1 MQSANLT
8 ALQRGRSD
16 DEQARTSA
24 KGRTPAFQSDRW
36 RSAVRP
42 TATFTPVARND
53 RFPRHP
59 SSGVHKHLWLAD
71 GRRRPRFKP
80 PQTPALTVTHRG
92 LFGPLEVDV
101 DPDWIREMLPE
112 FSPSSRRG
120 RRLRT
125 LLRLHEEHYARL
137 SADREALGVG
147 PPIDEKNRIEREL
160 EAASKEACS
169 LGGHSIGHVALQ
181 AASLMAAKFGSYHD
195 CKRAPE
201 LLRTLLKVAA
211 AA

>member
-1 MQSANLT
+1 MRGVWKRSYGCATKAPPDERGGNRHAQPKAT
-8 ALQRGRSD
+8 APHSYSTHCCRPPRRH
-16 DEQARTSA
+16 RTA
-24 KGRTPAFQSDRW
+24 AI
-36 RSAVRP
+36 RP

-112 FSPSSRRG
+112 FSPRSRRG

-160 EAASKEACS
+160 E
-169 LGGHSIGHVALQ
+169 
-181 AASLMAAKFGSYHD
+181 
-195 CKRAPE
+195 
-201 LLRTLLKVAA
+201 
-211 AA
+211 